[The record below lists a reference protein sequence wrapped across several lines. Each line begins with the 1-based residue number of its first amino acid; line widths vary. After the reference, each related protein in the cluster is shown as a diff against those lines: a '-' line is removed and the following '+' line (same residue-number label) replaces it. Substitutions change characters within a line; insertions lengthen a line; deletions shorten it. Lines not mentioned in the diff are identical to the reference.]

1 MEKLGFGPGRKELQE
16 TVETQRKQLLQ
27 YQSRFKDVVRAYKSL
42 LKEKEALEASL
53 TVLSVSQQDPHG
65 AGGPPPQDPPR
76 RTAARCT
83 ARTAWTQQRLWRRA
97 RTSRENQPW

>member
-53 TVLSVSQQDPHG
+53 TVLSVSQQDHH
-65 AGGPPPQDPPR
+65 GGPPPLRTPPK

-83 ARTAWTQQRLWRRA
+83 ARTAWTQPRLWRRA
-97 RTSRENQPW
+97 RTSRGNQPR